1 MSYAPNSE
9 GLRSAFA
16 AERFAF
22 EETSIQFS
30 LVEAGRLTV
39 SSGKIAAGDPEAEDE
54 PQSGLP
60 PFTQCVPNGDYPV
73 TLALARFDNGDER
86 IAYARVQLAE
96 AAVANWYPALRA
108 TQDARTLKP
117 GEIFGYRVESGT
129 ACFMDPQAGP
139 ESSISFSVRAGGPYA
154 SYFGYSADG
163 RVASL
168 VTDFAVVPNIHHVP
182 PASRKWWKCLQFL
195 WK

>member
-1 MSYAPNSE
+1 MSYAPNPE

-22 EETSIQFS
+22 EETSIQFV
-30 LVEAGRLTV
+30 LADAGRLAVT
-39 SSGKIAAGDPEAEDE
+39 SGKIAAFDPKADAEA
-54 PQSGLP
+54 PPL
-60 PFTQCVPNGDYPV
+60 PFTQCVPNGVCPV
-73 TLALARFDNGDER
+73 KLAIARFENGGER
-86 IAYARVQLAE
+86 LAYARVQFAE
-96 AAVANWYPALRA
+96 AAVAHWYPALVA

-139 ESSISFSVRAGGPYA
+139 EGSIQFPASEGGPYA

-168 VTDFAVVPNIHHVP
+168 LTDFAVVPAIHDAP
-182 PASRKWWKCLQFL
+182 PSGRSWWKRLLFF

>member
-1 MSYAPNSE
+1 MSYAPNPE

-22 EETSIQFS
+22 EETSIQFL

-39 SSGKIAAGDPEAEDE
+39 TSGRIAAGDPQGEAEL
-54 PQSGLP
+54 Q
-60 PFTQCVPNGDYPV
+60 PFTQCLPNGEYPV
-73 TLALARFDNGDER
+73 TLAIARMGNGDQR
-86 IAYARVQLAE
+86 IAYARVQLG
-96 AAVANWYPALRA
+96 AAPVARWYPALVA
-108 TQDARTLKP
+108 TQDARGLKP
-117 GEIFGYRVESGT
+117 GDIFGYHVESGS

-139 ESSISFSVRAGGPYA
+139 EHIVTFSTDGGGGPYA

-163 RVASL
+163 CAVSL
-168 VTDFAVVPNIHHVP
+168 LTDFTVVPNIHDAP
-182 PASRKWWKCLQFL
+182 PTGRSWWKRLLFF

>member
-1 MSYAPNSE
+1 MSYAPNPE

-16 AERFAF
+16 AERFTF

-39 SSGKIAAGDPEAEDE
+39 ISGKFAAGDPQAEGDPE
-54 PQSGLP
+54 PQLH
-60 PFTQCVPNGDYPV
+60 PFTQCIPNGDYPV
-73 TLALARFDNGDER
+73 TLAMARFDNGEER
-86 IAYARVQLAE
+86 IAYARVQLAD
-96 AAVANWYPALRA
+96 AAVAHWYPALLA
-108 TQDARTLKP
+108 TQDARTLNP
-117 GEIFGYRVESGT
+117 GEIFGFRVESGT
-129 ACFMDPQAGP
+129 ACFMDPQARP
-139 ESSISFSVRAGGPYA
+139 ETRVSFSAAAGGPYA

-168 VTDFAVVPNIHHVP
+168 VTDFAVVPAIHDAP
-182 PASRKWWKCLQFL
+182 PSGRSWWKRLLFF

>member
-1 MSYAPNSE
+1 MSYAPHPE

-30 LVEAGRLTV
+30 LAEAGRLRV
-39 SSGKIAAGDPEAEDE
+39 GSGRIAAGDPQAEDE
-54 PQSGLP
+54 PQ

-73 TLALARFDNGDER
+73 TLALGRFENGDER
-86 IAYARVQLAE
+86 IAYARVQLLDTP
-96 AAVANWYPALRA
+96 VAQWYPALAA
-108 TQDARTLKP
+108 TQDARMLEP

-129 ACFMDPQAGP
+129 ACFMDPQTGP
-139 ESSISFSVRAGGPYA
+139 ESSISFPAAAGGPYA

-168 VTDFAVVPNIHHVP
+168 VTDFAVVPNMHDAP
-182 PASRKWWKCLQFL
+182 PARQSWWKRLLFF